1 MRTVLGSILRAAGN
15 SGNVCLGPSLRN
27 HGLITGW
34 RILGVL
40 SNRMETIVCPS
51 VLGFLVST
59 VSRKRS
65 NQTELRAYT
74 RTVRS
79 GFDSTG
85 GGQFRQRLDGPE
97 CESRPIYQTA
107 GTRESHRREAGYGSP
122 TRRTL
127 SILQAGIYTEPAT
140 IRHAGNQEVAADSG
154 FVFRLNFGLCFRLGF
169 KLGVV
174 ILHAIFQRAYAFAK
188 ALAHFRQ
195 SLRTKHQQR
204 D

>member
-74 RTVRS
+74 RTVLVSILRAAGNS
-79 GFDSTG
+79 GNVWTAPNANPGQYTRPLAQENPTG
-85 GGQFRQRLDGPE
+85 GKPATDPPLAARSQFCRLEFIRNQRQF
-97 CESRPIYQTA
+97 
-107 GTRESHRREAGYGSP
+107 GTQA
-122 TRRTL
+122 TRR
-127 SILQAGIYTEPAT
+127 SPRIQALFSGLT
-140 IRHAGNQEVAADSG
+140 SG
-154 FVFRLNFGLCFRLGF
+154 FVSGL
-169 KLGVV
+169 
-174 ILHAIFQRAYAFAK
+174 ASS
-188 ALAHFRQ
+188 LA
-195 SLRTKHQQR
+195 S
-204 D
+204 